1 MKATALLLLLGHSA
15 LWTVQEASP
24 LGAASSLP
32 QSFLLKSLEQVR
44 KIQVDGALLQ
54 EKLVRECATHKL
66 CHPEELLLLGHSLG
80 ISQAP
85 LGSCSSQ
92 TLEVTSCL
100 SQLHSGLLLY
110 QRFLQALAGIS
121 PEVAPTLDL
130 LKLDIVDFATYIWQ
144 QMEDL
149 ATAPTEQPPRNPM
162 PTFSSAFQRRA
173 GGVLVASNLQSF
185 LELAYRALRYL
196 ASP

>member
-1 MKATALLLLLGHSA
+1 MKLTALLLLLGHSA

-24 LGAASSLP
+24 LGAAGSLP
-32 QSFLLKSLEQVR
+32 QSFLLKCLEQVR

-54 EKLVRECATHKL
+54 EKLCTTHKL

-92 TLEVTSCL
+92 DLEVTSCL

-110 QRFLQALAGIS
+110 QHLLQALAGIS
-121 PEVAPTLDL
+121 PEVSPTLDL
-130 LKLDIVDFATYIWQ
+130 LKLDIVDFAAYIWQ

-149 ATAPTEQPPRNPM
+149 AMAPSRQPSRNPT

-173 GGVLVASNLQSF
+173 GGVLVASNLRSF